1 MKLGRAFAGGADVVR
16 TNDSRTPDGRTLDF
30 ADIIKGVYMR
40 LFWHLEIRKISQP
53 KARSNKCPRGM

>member
-30 ADIIKGVYMR
+30 ADIINNKRR
-40 LFWHLEIRKISQP
+40 LYALVLALRNLENFTTQSKKQ
-53 KARSNKCPRGM
+53 